1 MIDLAFRSA
10 ALGGALSLAAC
21 AAGAAELNSVK
32 VGNWKVAAYSDDA
45 SGGFSHCASHAA
57 YRSGVGLLFSVNKN
71 LDWSLGFQAQRWSM
85 KKGESYEVRYQVDNG
100 PVRTSKAVA
109 ITATLVQMD
118 LPDQASIFNEFR
130 YGRVLKAEGGD
141 ERLNFALT
149 DTQFML
155 AEVLRCADTW
165 RKRAV
170 ARNEAAPRL
179 SPAPAGPSDAD
190 RRLEATTIAVNL
202 LSRAKVAGFELMQGA
217 ELPDKLKAHHA
228 AWRAE
233 GILGTVRVLTGED
246 GPEKIRGGL
255 ISSDAQACTDRFA
268 SGAMPDDGGKGLS
281 LFTACDGEKGWA
293 AVYIAVPRQ
302 KGGFYVVSL
311 LGKPDRADEVKTVS
325 AAFRSA
331 AGQVA
336 GY

>member
-202 LSRAKVAGFELMQGA
+202 LSRAKVAGFELMQGRSCRTSSR
-217 ELPDKLKAHHA
+217 P
-228 AWRAE
+228 
-233 GILGTVRVLTGED
+233 TT
-246 GPEKIRGGL
+246 PPGGL
-255 ISSDAQACTDRFA
+255 KEF
-268 SGAMPDDGGKGLS
+268 
-281 LFTACDGEKGWA
+281 WA
-293 AVYIAVPRQ
+293 PC
-302 KGGFYVVSL
+302 GC
-311 LGKPDRADEVKTVS
+311 
-325 AAFRSA
+325 
-331 AGQVA
+331 
-336 GY
+336 

>member
-233 GILGTVRVLTGED
+233 GILGTCG
-246 GPEKIRGGL
+246 
-255 ISSDAQACTDRFA
+255 C
-268 SGAMPDDGGKGLS
+268 
-281 LFTACDGEKGWA
+281 
-293 AVYIAVPRQ
+293 
-302 KGGFYVVSL
+302 
-311 LGKPDRADEVKTVS
+311 
-325 AAFRSA
+325 
-331 AGQVA
+331 
-336 GY
+336 